1 MADFFDIEKFP
12 GKRGMRKLGKAMLE
26 MALMGDGVPAAEVY
40 DLLGTEEGVQRA
52 FAKLDTIKDHVV
64 WWEAGAQP
72 PQLLADGEVSMTT
85 VSYTHLT
92 LPTKA

>member
-1 MADFFDIEKFP
+1 
-12 GKRGMRKLGKAMLE
+12 MRKLGKAMLE

-40 DLLGTEEGVQRA
+40 DLLGTEEGVKRA

-72 PQLLADGEVSMTT
+72 P
-85 VSYTHLT
+85 
-92 LPTKA
+92 